1 MTEKEKR
8 DNGKLYD
15 ANYDE
20 ELLEEMRKTKDLC
33 FKYNLIEPS
42 KIEEREKLIKE
53 ILGGTKD
60 NILIQSN
67 FYCDY
72 GYNIFVGRN
81 FYMNH
86 NCVILDAAKV
96 EFRR

>member
-8 DNGKLYD
+8 DNYELYD

-20 ELLEEMRKTKDLC
+20 ELLEEMRRTKDLC
-33 FKYNLIEPS
+33 YKYNLIESS